1 MKFNRL
7 LSIAVLMSA
16 LMTAFTGCDDKE
28 FTAPVL
34 KQEAGEQP
42 VDNINANIA
51 AVRSFV
57 EAKET
62 GAKVRK
68 ATKLPDDAGYMV
80 EFSDGNTISLKT
92 SVGSLA
98 EGFDD
103 TDPYTPTVAA
113 MPGEDG
119 VYYWTVDGEWLTP
132 ASRAGEE
139 RINVTGAKAV
149 TPRVS
154 INDRGEWV
162 IDALDYGKTVLRPAS
177 RGEQLSAIRSIDVS
191 DPDNITVYFN
201 NDTEP
206 LQLAAGGGTTRPDDP
221 IKGQLRRPIDVN
233 NPAWLVHIDCWN
245 YADPAKI
252 IDLIP
257 EDILPYCIFNL
268 SLSVSHDES
277 TGRFK
282 VSEYGYETVKSWL
295 RTCAERNLWAMIQP
309 SSGGYS
315 HFPDVD
321 SYSQFDDEKYG
332 MYKEFFAYPNFLGFN
347 YCEQFWGFDSTDALY
362 SPSWIQRVAHW
373 NELLKLT
380 HEYGGYLVVSFCANY
395 WSAPINP
402 VAMIKRNPEFARTSA
417 MYAEN
422 FIYCEKYTQSGCFF
436 DVEAAS
442 MGVWLSGHADNY
454 GLRFDQ
460 CAWNEWAAKYYNLS
474 DKEADFP
481 VALGAAL
488 KLEHITLTGQT
499 VFDGPELIW
508 QQDFKETN
516 VINVSDGYRTRNWD
530 TFSQFRNI
538 DMDLYRKILDGT
550 IRLLTRDEVIARCK
564 YAIVQDITSGAEIEK
579 YCLPKWFH
587 QGISALDH
595 DGGREDNHFYLRKTG
610 RYPAIPVVAEF
621 AGDFARK
628 FKHVRNQSEIVGAW
642 ANTSA
647 KTRDLNREFPQE
659 YTGDLFAGRHENTW
673 VTYNPWNSV
682 KSATVPFRYNTCDN
696 VEFTLETFAT
706 TVWREYAD
714 RLTFYLTKYD
724 VSGKTTKSVIRIN
737 GATSKPSVSWTPR
750 AEATAKV
757 DEQWDNGVL
766 TLTVEHNGPL
776 DITVGCSGNA
786 TGRLTEY
793 TPASIQVPSR
803 PQLYYGPRQYE
814 AEVFDFKNIS
824 SRRTSGYDFDVRNY
838 TGQGYI
844 LMGTARDAAV
854 RDEVSVIDEGRYAV
868 KFRYRAESADVTNY
882 DLYVNGEKVASPRFA
897 QTGSDKNVWYVCS
910 SGVFL
915 PAGKSTV
922 ELKANGSASCSLYLD
937 NMIIEPV
944 E

>member
-1 MKFNRL
+1 MKINRIFTQALL
-7 LSIAVLMSA
+7 LSA
-16 LMTAFTGCDDKE
+16 LAATFVACDDKE
-28 FTAPVL
+28 FEAPVL
-34 KQEAGEQP
+34 KPEASEAP
-42 VDNINANIA
+42 VDNINANVA
-51 AVRSFV
+51 AIRSFV

-62 GAKVRK
+62 GAKVLK
-68 ATKLPDDAGYMV
+68 TTVLTDDAGYMI
-80 EFSDGNTISLKT
+80 EFTDGNTVALKT
-92 SVGSLA
+92 RVGALSDYPQA
-98 EGFDD
+98 DV
-103 TDPYTPTVAA
+103 TYTPTIAA
-113 MPGEDG
+113 MPGDDG
-119 VYYWTVDGEWLTP
+119 VYYWTADGEWLAP
-132 ASRAGEE
+132 ENDPDG
-139 RINVTGAKAV
+139 RICVTGARAI

-154 INDRGEWV
+154 INEHGEWV

-177 RGEQLSAIRSIDVS
+177 RGEQVSAISSVDIT
-191 DPDNITVYFN
+191 DPENITVYFSD
-201 NDTEP
+201 DTEP
-206 LQLAAGGGTTRPDDP
+206 LQLAAGGGTSRPDDP
-221 IKGQLRRPIDVN
+221 LKGQLRRPIDVN

-277 TGRFK
+277 TARFK

-321 SYSQFDDEKYG
+321 SYAQFDEEKYG
-332 MYKEFFAYPNFLGFN
+332 MYKEFFEYPNFLGFN

-362 SPSWIQRVAHW
+362 SPSWFQRVAHW

-402 VAMIKRNPEFARTSA
+402 VAMIKRNPEFAATSA
-417 MYAEN
+417 MYSEN
-422 FIYCEKYTQSGCFF
+422 FIMCEKYTQSGCFF
-436 DVEAAS
+436 DVEAECL
-442 MGVWLSGHADNY
+442 GVWMSGHADNY

-488 KLEHITLTGQT
+488 KLEHTTLTGQT

-508 QQDFKETN
+508 QQDFKETGA
-516 VINVSDGYRTRNWD
+516 VSAGDGYQTRNWE
-530 TFSQFRNI
+530 TFPQFRNI

-550 IRLLTRDEVIARCK
+550 IRLMTRDEVIARCK
-564 YAIVQDITSGAEIEK
+564 YAIIQDINSGAEIEK

-587 QGISALDH
+587 QGIGALDH

-610 RYPAIPVVAEF
+610 RYPAMPVIAEF
-621 AGDFARK
+621 AGGMASKFA
-628 FKHVRNQSEIVGAW
+628 HVRNQSEIVGSW

-647 KTRDLNREFPQE
+647 KTRELNREFPQE

-682 KSATVPFRYNTCDN
+682 KTATVPFKYNTCESID
-696 VEFTLETFAT
+696 FTFETFT
-706 TVWREYAD
+706 TAVWKEYAD
-714 RLTFYLTKYD
+714 RLTCYLTHYD
-724 VSGKTTKSVIRIN
+724 VTGKPVISEIRIK
-737 GATSKPSVSWTPR
+737 GAGAKPAVTMTPR
-750 AEATAKV
+750 AEATAKL
-757 DEQWDNGVL
+757 DEKWSDGVL
-766 TLTVEHNGPL
+766 TLTIEHNGPL
-776 DITVGCSGNA
+776 DLAISCSGNG
-786 TGRLTEY
+786 TDRLTEY
-793 TPASIQVPSR
+793 TPSTIQVPGR
-803 PQLYYGPRQYE
+803 PNLYYGPRQYE
-814 AEVFDFKNIS
+814 AEVFDFKSIG

-844 LMGTARDAAV
+844 LMGTSRNAAV
-854 RDEVSVIDEGRYAV
+854 RDEVSVIEGGRYSV
-868 KFRYRAESADVTNY
+868 KFRYRAETADVTTF
-882 DLYVNGEKVASPRFA
+882 DLYVNGDKVASPVFT
-897 QTGSDKNVWYVCS
+897 QSGSDRTIWYTSATAVY
-910 SGVFL
+910 L
-915 PAGKSTV
+915 PAGKSMV
-922 ELKANGSASCSLYLD
+922 ELKASAAASCSLYLD
-937 NMIIEPV
+937 NMIIEPID
-944 E
+944 